1 MSTSTSTN
9 PVSLRDRAVG
19 PRAARWKFWRW
30 RPIGQGVARCNA
42 RGASIALAE
51 QRLEREDAE
60 DFVARLGLERMS
72 PRQDP
77 R

>member
-19 PRAARWKFWRW
+19 LRAARWKFWRW
-30 RPIGQGVARCNA
+30 RPMSQGVARRNA

-60 DFVARLGLERMS
+60 DFVTRLAVERMS
-72 PRQDP
+72 PGGDAR
-77 R
+77 

>member
-1 MSTSTSTN
+1 MSTSTGTN

-19 PRAARWKFWRW
+19 LRDARWKFWRW
-30 RPIGQGVARCNA
+30 RPIGQGVARSNA
-42 RGASIALAE
+42 RGASIVLAE

-60 DFVARLGLERMS
+60 DFVAQVAAEGAPGR
-72 PRQDP
+72 DP